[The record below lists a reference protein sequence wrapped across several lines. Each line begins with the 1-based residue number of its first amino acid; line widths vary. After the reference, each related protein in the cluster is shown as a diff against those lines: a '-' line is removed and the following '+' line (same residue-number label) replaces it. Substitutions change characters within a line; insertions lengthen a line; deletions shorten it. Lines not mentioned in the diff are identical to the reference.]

1 MNDQEK
7 LELEDIAYDLVL
19 AHLESFEYLTV
30 VEELAETGDSPEE
43 NANFVFRKVIE
54 TLKELRR
61 LSVS

>member
-30 VEELAETGDSPEE
+30 VEELAETGDSSEE